1 MGERLECYSLL
12 TEAKDCGMKRPRKM
26 FVHVYGCRAWTEAS
40 LQHCPV
46 KASLDR
52 AAVRGGGEGVGGLGD
67 HLNIHG
73 KLRKPNKAAAAR
85 KARTHEYMTDVMFVL
100 CAPVAKACG

>member
-26 FVHVYGCRAWTEAS
+26 FVHVYGCGAWTEAS

-52 AAVRGGGEGVGGLGD
+52 AAVRTGGG
-67 HLNIHG
+67 
-73 KLRKPNKAAAAR
+73 
-85 KARTHEYMTDVMFVL
+85 
-100 CAPVAKACG
+100 